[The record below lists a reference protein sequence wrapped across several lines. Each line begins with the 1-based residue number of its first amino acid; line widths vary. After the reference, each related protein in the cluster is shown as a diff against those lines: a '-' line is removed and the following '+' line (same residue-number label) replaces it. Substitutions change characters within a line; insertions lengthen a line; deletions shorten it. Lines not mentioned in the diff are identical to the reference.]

1 MDSVKQALFLTPK
14 QQTETLRACHPSI
27 QGLLDL
33 DQIYPHLNQ
42 RNLLTDTER
51 EDLQSLVY
59 SRNQKI
65 ARLVEVLP
73 RKGSDALQRFI
84 ECLQSSTDGTAH
96 SELADKL
103 YSEAEEVLKRRNGSG
118 MSTDINTSNVVEDI
132 SHRSM

>member
-1 MDSVKQALFLTPK
+1 M
-14 QQTETLRACHPSI
+14 ETLRACHPSI

-33 DQIYPHLNQ
+33 EQIYPHLNQ
-42 RNLLTDTER
+42 RKLLTDTER
-51 EDLQSLVY
+51 EDLQSFVY

-96 SELADKL
+96 GELADKL
-103 YSEAEEVLKRRNGSG
+103 YSEAEEVLKRKDRSG
-118 MSTDINTSNVVEDI
+118 MSTICNMVERIFHRVYRAWSKACRNLYKNTL
-132 SHRSM
+132 